1 MKAAQETKNQFYFHH
16 SECECSRLQLQYLK
30 TSQNPHAQNKNPT
43 VNREQLL
50 QTISSVEDGTFVGRS
65 SCDEFTSL
73 LGSGQRVIAYSLYVP
88 WNANNQSQSSDGE
101 PTDSYTPRYL
111 ELMEELAVSVARMY
125 PGWRMRQCCNEYSNS
140 NLFF

>member
-1 MKAAQETKNQFYFHH
+1 MLTTVCLDLLSLVNSLHTLFKILIFRTW
-16 SECECSRLQLQYLK
+16 QY
-30 TSQNPHAQNKNPT
+30 
-43 VNREQLL
+43 
-50 QTISSVEDGTFVGRS
+50 
-65 SCDEFTSL
+65 CDELTSL

-125 PGWRMRQCCNEYSNS
+125 PGWRMRQCCNEYSDS